1 MNFVA
6 DEGVDAQIV
15 ARLRQVGHQVWY
27 VAEMSP
33 GVPDT
38 AVLNLANQENAILI
52 TSDKDFGDLVYR
64 QRQVTQGVVLLRLHG
79 LPAEQKAGLVIT
91 MIQQH
96 GDELPKAFTV
106 LTPQKVRVRPQL
118 N

>member
-6 DEGVDAQIV
+6 DEGVDAPIV
-15 ARLRQVGHQVWY
+15 SLLRQEGHQVWY

-38 AVLNLANQENAILI
+38 AVLHVANQENAIFI
-52 TSDKDFGDLVYR
+52 TADKDFGDLVYR
-64 QRQVTQGVVLLRLHG
+64 QHQVAQGVILLRLHG
-79 LPAEQKAGLVIT
+79 LPPEQKASLVVT

-96 GDELPKAFTV
+96 GHELLKAFTV
-106 LTPQKVRVRPQL
+106 LTPQKVRIRPQL